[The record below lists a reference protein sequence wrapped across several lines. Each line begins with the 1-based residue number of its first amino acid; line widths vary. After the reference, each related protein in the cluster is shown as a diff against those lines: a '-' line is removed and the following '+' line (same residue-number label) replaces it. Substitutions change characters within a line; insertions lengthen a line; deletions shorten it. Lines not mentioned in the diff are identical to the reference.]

1 MPEMCHLFEEM
12 TPESRLAIVQRK
24 QLCQFCFQH
33 SDSQPC
39 PSHSQ
44 PACPIQGCMCM
55 HHKLHH
61 NALLKEE
68 ARAIVVE
75 VEPELGELHDEE
87 ELHVASPEDLGHR
100 NTCESEEN

>member
-1 MPEMCHLFEEM
+1 
-12 TPESRLAIVQRK
+12 
-24 QLCQFCFQH
+24 
-33 SDSQPC
+33 
-39 PSHSQ
+39 
-44 PACPIQGCMCM
+44 M